1 MHKLF
6 VGILIRIIFLM
17 MKSIVLLIFCL
28 IQCIY
33 KFESTSLKPT
43 QQSHEQTPYKRATN
57 EQNDF
62 IKIPLVYDFIVV
74 GAGSS
79 GIVVANRLS
88 EVIKIYIILYRK

>member
-1 MHKLF
+1 
-6 VGILIRIIFLM
+6 M

-33 KFESTSLKPT
+33 KSELISLKST
-43 QQSHEQTPYKRATN
+43 QQHHGQMYKRETD

-79 GIVVANRLS
+79 GIVMANRLS
-88 EVIKIYIILYRK
+88 EVIKIYLVL